1 MENYNLN
8 VKHVLICH
16 NYFLSFCGYLTKK
29 LQIDTFV
36 SSELLWLAGN
46 GGGMASKGVRSDV
59 PINRDERLMRVMN
72 FAYY

>member
-29 LQIDTFV
+29 TSNWHFRFIGAP
-36 SSELLWLAGN
+36 LAC
-46 GGGMASKGVRSDV
+46 R
-59 PINRDERLMRVMN
+59 
-72 FAYY
+72 